1 MSQHLAFLTQITAV
15 WPSRIVVIVYITKSI
30 ITKRIIAKRIIVKRI
45 IVKRIIV
52 FLICM
57 QTKIENEVWICRAS
71 LKVVMSKCA
80 IGEELL

>member
-15 WPSRIVVIVYITKSI
+15 WSSRIVVIVYITKSI

-45 IVKRIIV
+45 IV
-52 FLICM
+52 FLICT
-57 QTKIENEVWICRAS
+57 QTKIENEVWICRVS
-71 LKVVMSKCA
+71 LKGVMSKCA